1 MIRFCP
7 RLCTVLTLGFL
18 LGAALASAQ
27 EGELDNSPPKNLTV
41 QEVVLRFTIREKEWK
56 QLRQQ
61 YQFRQEVKVQTLD
74 GDEVRGEYRRV
85 DDIRYL
91 GGKRIKSAVFA
102 PQASTQLSPEDVDD
116 LETRASF
123 TISTDE
129 ASDYNITYAG
139 QQKEDELHCYV
150 FDVSPKSIEK
160 NRRYFEGRIWVDDHD
175 FQIVKLTGKSVPD
188 IRIKKKKKIEEN
200 LFPKFTTWRQYI
212 DGYWF
217 PTFSSAD
224 DTLHFSGGDV
234 RLKQI
239 LKFTDYKRVAGG
251 QEKAESIK

>member
-7 RLCTVLTLGFL
+7 RLWL
-18 LGAALASAQ
+18 LMIACLVVPCMLAAQ
-27 EGELDNSPPKNLTV
+27 EGELDKSPPKNLTV
-41 QEVVLRFTIREKEWK
+41 EEIVLRFTTREKQWK
-56 QLRQQ
+56 QFRQQ
-61 YQFRQEVKVQTLD
+61 YKFRQEVKVQTLN
-74 GDEVRGEYRRV
+74 GDQVVGEYRRV
-85 DDIRYL
+85 DDIRYA

-102 PQASTQLSPEDVDD
+102 PQASAQLSPEDVED

-123 TISTDE
+123 TIGADD
-129 ASDYNITYAG
+129 AADYNLVYAG
-139 QQKEDELHCYV
+139 QQQEDALHCYA

-175 FQIVKLTGKSVPD
+175 FQIVKLRGKSVPD
-188 IRIKKKKKIEEN
+188 IRIQKKKKLEEN
-200 LFPKFTTWRQYI
+200 LFPQYTTYRQMI

-234 RLKQI
+234 RLKQV
-239 LKFTDYKRVAGG
+239 LKFTGYQRVEGG
-251 QEKAESIK
+251 QEKAPSAR

>member
-1 MIRFCP
+1 
-7 RLCTVLTLGFL
+7 LTID
-18 LGAALASAQ
+18 
-27 EGELDNSPPKNLTV
+27 EI
-41 QEVVLRFTIREKEWK
+41 VLRFTRKEKEWK
-56 QLRQQ
+56 QFRQQ
-61 YQFRQEVKVQTLD
+61 YKFRQAVKVQTMN
-74 GDEVRGEYRRV
+74 GDKVTGEYRRV
-85 DDIRYL
+85 DDIRYV

-102 PQASTQLSPEDVDD
+102 PQASAQLSPEDVDD

-129 ASDYNITYAG
+129 AADYNLAYAG

-160 NRRYFEGRIWVDDHD
+160 NRRYFQGRIWVDDHD
-175 FQIVKLTGKSVPD
+175 FQIVKLSGKSVPD
-188 IRIKKKKKIEEN
+188 IRVKKKKKVEEN

-239 LKFTDYKRVAGG
+239 LKFTDYERMEGG
-251 QEKAESIK
+251 QEKATSAK